1 MPATPRQVFESLLRG
16 ITERRFDSLYEL
28 YAEDCTVDVPFAI
41 PEPLHLAGRQAL
53 REHFQA
59 GAAIPIEMTAT
70 NVVVHETADPEV
82 IVAEWDY
89 HVRGTTTGK
98 ELTAANIQVMRV
110 RDGKI
115 VATRDFHHHAALAAA
130 FAR

>member
-1 MPATPRQVFESLLRG
+1 MPATPRQVFESLLHG
-16 ITERRFDSLYEL
+16 ITERRFDTLFEL
-28 YAEDCTVDVPFAI
+28 YAEDCTVDIPFAM

-53 REHFQA
+53 RDHFH
-59 GAAIPIEMTAT
+59 AANRMPMEMTAG
-70 NVVVHETADPEV
+70 NVAVHETADPEV

-89 HVRGTTTGK
+89 HIRVTTTGK

-115 VATRDFHHHAALAAA
+115 VATRDFHNHAALAAA
-130 FAR
+130 LA

>member
-1 MPATPRQVFESLLRG
+1 MPATPREVFEALLRG
-16 ITERRFDSLYEL
+16 ITERRFDTLFEL
-28 YAEDCTVDVPFAI
+28 YAEDCTVDIPFAV
-41 PEPLHLAGRQAL
+41 PEPLHLAGSQAL
-53 REHFQA
+53 REHFQPA
-59 GAAIPIEMTAT
+59 DRMPMEMTAE

-89 HVRGTTTGK
+89 HIRVTTTGK

-115 VATRDFHHHAALAAA
+115 VATRDFHNHAALAAA
-130 FAR
+130 LS